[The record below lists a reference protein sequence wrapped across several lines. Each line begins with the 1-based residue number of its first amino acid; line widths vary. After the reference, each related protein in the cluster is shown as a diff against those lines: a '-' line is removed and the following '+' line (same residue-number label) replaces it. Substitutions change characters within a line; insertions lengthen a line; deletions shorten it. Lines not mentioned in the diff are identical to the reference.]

1 MLVVW
6 RNPGIDVALGI
17 SFSVVAYL
25 VVPGLETPPKANE
38 QFPVPAPPKLL
49 LATLIAPLIDH
60 VEPLNFSL
68 VARNVPEIPPKAD
81 AAFCVPEP
89 DTSLLAVARGPL
101 TDHVVPLNFS
111 VTLLV
116 SGVCPPK
123 LKAEF

>member
-17 SFSVVAYL
+17 SFSVVACL
-25 VVPGLETPPKANE
+25 IVPEIPPKANE

-49 LATLIAPLIDH
+49 LATLTAPLIDH

-68 VARNVPEIPPKAD
+68 VAENGPVIPAKAD

-89 DTSLLAVARGPL
+89 DTSLLAVTRGPL

-116 SGVCPPK
+116 IGVCPPK